1 MNLDKHFNM
10 LPFNC
15 FTVNQCEGFVKQ
27 QGYFSNDI
35 DNFSNIVKCGH
46 RNLSQLR
53 YNYDGIR

>member
-15 FTVNQCEGFVKQ
+15 FTVNHCKDFVKR

-35 DNFSNIVKCGH
+35 ENFSNIVKCGH
-46 RNLSQLR
+46 GNLSQLR
-53 YNYDGIR
+53 NKYVGIR

>member
-15 FTVNQCEGFVKQ
+15 FTVNHCKDFVKQ
-27 QGYFSNDI
+27 QGYFSDDI
-35 DNFSNIVKCGH
+35 EDFSNIVKCGH

-53 YNYDGIR
+53 NKYVRLR